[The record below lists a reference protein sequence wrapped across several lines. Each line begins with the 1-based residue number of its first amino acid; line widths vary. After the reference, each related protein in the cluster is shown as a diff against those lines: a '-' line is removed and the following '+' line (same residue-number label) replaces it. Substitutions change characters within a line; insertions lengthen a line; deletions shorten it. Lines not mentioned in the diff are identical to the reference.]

1 LRQKQRTLRLRAKDL
16 LKNMKMKVLFV
27 LTLLAASLMVAH
39 SSWGQDQQSLSPAKR
54 QFVTAA
60 PVGAVAVSSGHPAP
74 VTFTFHIQPGY
85 HINSN
90 KPLMP
95 ELIPTQLKFSLPGSD
110 MVIGRVKYPDG
121 QLMSFAFDPNQ
132 KLSVYSGD
140 FSVKAVVVA
149 PPSANSGSYTVHA
162 DLKYQACDNNACYP
176 PKNVPVA
183 FDVKVGSS
191 AKSSHRAHPSAS
203 SPHIHN

>member
-1 LRQKQRTLRLRAKDL
+1 
-16 LKNMKMKVLFV
+16 MKTKYVIVLAF
-27 LTLLAASLMVAH
+27 LAASIAAGPFA
-39 SSWGQDQQSLSPAKR
+39 SSQDQQSLSPAKR

-60 PVGAVAVSSGHPAP
+60 PVSTVAVRSGHPTP

-85 HINSN
+85 HIDSN

-95 ELIPTQLKFSLPGSD
+95 ELIPTQLKFSLPSSD
-110 MVIGRVKYPDG
+110 MVIGRVQYPQG

-140 FSVKAVVVA
+140 FSVKALVVA
-149 PPSANSGSYTVHA
+149 PPSASSGSYTVHA

-176 PKNVPVA
+176 PKTVPLA

-191 AKSSHRAHPSAS
+191 SKSSSRARPSAS

>member
-1 LRQKQRTLRLRAKDL
+1 
-16 LKNMKMKVLFV
+16 MKTNFLIVLAV
-27 LTLLAASLMVAH
+27 LAISAIAAPIA
-39 SSWGQDQQSLSPAKR
+39 SSQDQTSLSPVKR

-60 PVGAVAVSSGHPAP
+60 PVSAVAVRSGHPAP

-95 ELIPTQLKFSLPGSD
+95 ELIPTQLKFSLPSSD
-110 MVIGRVKYPDG
+110 MVVGRVTYPQG

-140 FSVKAVVVA
+140 FSVKAMVVS
-149 PPSANSGSYTVHA
+149 PPSASSGTYTVHA

-176 PKNVPVA
+176 PKTVPLV

-191 AKSSHRAHPSAS
+191 AKSSSRARPSPS

>member
-1 LRQKQRTLRLRAKDL
+1 
-16 LKNMKMKVLFV
+16 MKMKFSLVIA
-27 LTLLAASLMVAH
+27 LLAASLITAVA
-39 SSWGQDQQSLSPAKR
+39 SAQEQQSLSPAKR
-54 QFVTAA
+54 SFVTAV
-60 PVGAVAVSSGHPAP
+60 PVSAVNVRSGHPAP

-121 QLMSFAFDPNQ
+121 QLMAFAFDPNQ

-149 PPSANSGSYTVHA
+149 PPSANTGTYTVHA

-176 PKNVPVA
+176 PKSVPLA
-183 FDVKVGSS
+183 FEVKVGSGS
-191 AKSSHRAHPSAS
+191 RSSNRARPSAS

>member
-1 LRQKQRTLRLRAKDL
+1 
-16 LKNMKMKVLFV
+16 MKKKFAMVIV
-27 LTLLAASLMVAH
+27 LLAAAVVANVFAAA
-39 SSWGQDQQSLSPAKR
+39 QDQSLSPAKR

-60 PVGAVAVSSGHPAP
+60 PVSTVYARSGHPGP

-110 MVIGRVKYPDG
+110 MAIGRVTYPDG
-121 QLMSFAFDPNQ
+121 QLMSFAFDPSQ

-140 FSVKAVVVA
+140 FNVKAMVVA
-149 PPSANSGSYTVHA
+149 PPSATTGLYTVHA

-176 PKNVPVA
+176 PKTVTLA
-183 FDVKVGSS
+183 FDVKIGSA
-191 AKSSHRAHPSAS
+191 AKSGKSARPTAS

>member
-1 LRQKQRTLRLRAKDL
+1 
-16 LKNMKMKVLFV
+16 MKMKYLFV
-27 LTLLAASLMVAH
+27 ITLLAASLSATQYAFT
-39 SSWGQDQQSLSPAKR
+39 QDQSLSPAKR
-54 QFVTAA
+54 SFVTAV
-60 PVGAVAVSSGHPAP
+60 PVNAVTVRSGHPAP

-95 ELIPTQLKFSLPGSD
+95 ELIPTQLKFSLPSSD
-110 MVIGRVKYPDG
+110 MVIGRVKYPEG

-149 PPSANSGSYTVHA
+149 PPSASTGSYTVHA

-176 PKNVPVA
+176 PKTVPLT
-183 FDVKVGSS
+183 FDVKVGTGGNG
-191 AKSSHRAHPSAS
+191 SHRARPNAA

>member
-1 LRQKQRTLRLRAKDL
+1 MTRKFQLVVL
-16 LKNMKMKVLFV
+16 LPVAF
-27 LTLLAASLMVAH
+27 LLLVCAALS
-39 SSWGQDQQSLSPAKR
+39 QDQGAGLSPAKR
-54 QFVTAA
+54 QFVTAV
-60 PVGAVAVSSGHPAP
+60 PVGTVYARSGRPGP

-110 MVIGRVKYPDG
+110 MAIGRVTYPEG
-121 QLMSFAFDPNQ
+121 QLMSFAFDPSQ

-140 FSVKAVVVA
+140 FNVKAVVVA
-149 PPSANSGSYTVHA
+149 PPSANTGSYTVHA

-176 PKNVPVA
+176 PKTVPIA
-183 FDVKVGSS
+183 FDVKIGSPPRSGKS
-191 AKSSHRAHPSAS
+191 ARPNAA

>member
-1 LRQKQRTLRLRAKDL
+1 M
-16 LKNMKMKVLFV
+16 KNMKMKFSLVI
-27 LTLLAASLMVAH
+27 TLVAASLLITAVA
-39 SSWGQDQQSLSPAKR
+39 SAQEQQSLSPAKR
-54 QFVTAA
+54 SFVTAV
-60 PVGAVAVSSGHPAP
+60 PVSTVTVRSGHPAP
-74 VTFTFHIQPGY
+74 VTFTFHVQPGY

-95 ELIPTQLKFSLPGSD
+95 ELIPTQLKFSLPSSD

-121 QLMSFAFDPNQ
+121 QLMAFAFDPNQ

-149 PPSANSGSYTVHA
+149 PPSASTGTYTVHA

-176 PKNVPVA
+176 PKSVPLA
-183 FDVKVGSS
+183 FDVRVGSGS
-191 AKSSHRAHPSAS
+191 RSTNRAQPSAS

>member
-1 LRQKQRTLRLRAKDL
+1 
-16 LKNMKMKVLFV
+16 MKMKYVLV
-27 LTLLAASLMVAH
+27 ITMLAATLSVTQYAFT
-39 SSWGQDQQSLSPAKR
+39 QDQGLSPAKR
-54 QFVTAA
+54 SFVSAE
-60 PVGAVAVSSGHPAP
+60 PVSTVTVSSGHPAP
-74 VTFTFHIQPGY
+74 VTFTFRIQPGY

-95 ELIPTQLKFSLPGSD
+95 ELIPTQLKFSLPSSD
-110 MVIGRVKYPDG
+110 MVIGRVQYPAG
-121 QLMSFAFDPNQ
+121 QLMAFAFDPSQ

-149 PPSANSGSYTVHA
+149 PPSASTGTYTVHA

-176 PKNVPVA
+176 PKSVPLA
-183 FDVKVGSS
+183 FEVRVGSGS
-191 AKSSHRAHPSAS
+191 RSTNRARPSAS

>member
-1 LRQKQRTLRLRAKDL
+1 
-16 LKNMKMKVLFV
+16 MKTKHMIVLM
-27 LTLLAASLMVAH
+27 LLAACVVA
-39 SSWGQDQQSLSPAKR
+39 SPFAASQDQPSLSPAKR
-54 QFVTAA
+54 AFVTAA
-60 PVGAVAVSSGHPAP
+60 PVSTVAVRSGHPAP

-95 ELIPTQLKFSLPGSD
+95 ELIPTQLKFSLPSSD
-110 MVIGRVKYPDG
+110 MVIGRVKYPEG
-121 QLMSFAFDPNQ
+121 QLMAFAFDPSQ

-140 FSVKAVVVA
+140 FSVKAMVVA
-149 PPSANSGSYTVHA
+149 PPSASTGSYTVHA

-176 PKNVPVA
+176 PKTVPLT
-183 FDVKVGSS
+183 FDVKVGSAS
-191 AKSSHRAHPSAS
+191 STSHRARPSAS